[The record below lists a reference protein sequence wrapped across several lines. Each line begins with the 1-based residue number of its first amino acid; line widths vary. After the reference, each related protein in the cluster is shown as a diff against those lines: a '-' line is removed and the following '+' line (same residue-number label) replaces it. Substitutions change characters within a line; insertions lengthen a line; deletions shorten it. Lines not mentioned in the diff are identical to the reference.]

1 MTIRICRNGG
11 GHDYGWYGRD
21 TDGTRLF
28 EYSTRQGCLEELD
41 IDACRDR
48 IIIID
53 AIDPGG
59 GPLEVARTRVGTWIV
74 RTVAGKEEYH
84 SVNRAA
90 ALIWA
95 ESYTNGRVRCEAEP
109 YRGIGPE
116 PASRD
121 QRDPDVEPETG
132 VKFDGEKVRAA
143 LLPGKALRLVAE
155 VLTFGAQKYGDNNWR
170 KMKDLGRYRHAM
182 VRHLLAVLEGEDVDP
197 ESGKRHMA
205 HIATNA
211 LFLLELED

>member
-1 MTIRICRNGG
+1 MAIMITRGYYGGWCVLDSNMQVQFRRGTRGECLKKLDPDMCR
-11 GHDYGWYGRD
+11 GHCILLAA
-21 TDGTRLF
+21 TLDGTVGAEVVKADDGKWVVLVHDRPHG
-28 EYSTRQGCLEELD
+28 YSSR
-41 IDACRDR
+41 
-48 IIIID
+48 
-53 AIDPGG
+53 
-59 GPLEVARTRVGTWIV
+59 
-74 RTVAGKEEYH
+74 
-84 SVNRAA
+84 SRAD

-95 ESYTNGRVRCEAEP
+95 ESHVNGDVWCEGEP

-116 PASRD
+116 PAPRD
-121 QRDPDVEPETG
+121 QGDPDSDAEPETG
-132 VKFDGEKVRAA
+132 MKFDGEKVRAA

-170 KMKDLGRYRHAM
+170 KMEDLGRYRHAM